1 MEDCI
6 FCKIIKGDIPCQ
18 KVYENDKVFAFL
30 DIMPVHKGH
39 TLIIPK
45 EHHETLLDMPDDT
58 LAEVTKTAK
67 KVAKAVV
74 KAAGADGFNIGQNNG
89 AAAGQAVFHFHLHVI
104 PRFNGDGLK
113 HWPHG
118 KLPEEDMKQIQEDIK
133 NSLE

>member
-6 FCKIIKGDIPCQ
+6 FCKIVKGDIPCQ
-18 KVYENDKVFAFL
+18 KIYENDKVFAFL
-30 DIMPVHKGH
+30 DIMPIHKGH
-39 TLIIPK
+39 TLVIPK

-58 LAEVTKTAK
+58 LAELAKVAK
-67 KVAKAVV
+67 KVSKAVK
-74 KAAGADGFNIGQNNG
+74 KATGADGFNIGQNNG

-113 HWPHG
+113 NWPHT
-118 KLPEEDMKQIQEDIK
+118 KVPDEDMKQIHEDIK

>member
-6 FCKIIKGDIPCQ
+6 FCKIVKGKIPCQ
-18 KVYENDKVFAFL
+18 KIYENDKVFAFL
-30 DIMPVHKGH
+30 DIMPIHKGH
-39 TLIIPK
+39 TLVIPK

-58 LAEVTKTAK
+58 LAELAKVAK
-67 KVAKAVV
+67 KVSKAVK
-74 KAAGADGFNIGQNNG
+74 KATGADGFNIGQNNG

-113 HWPHG
+113 NWPH
-118 KLPEEDMKQIQEDIK
+118 KKVPEEDMKQIHEDIK

>member
-1 MEDCI
+1 VDCI
-6 FCKIIKGDIPCQ
+6 FCKIVKGEIPCQ
-18 KVYENDKVFAFL
+18 KIYENDKVFAFL

-45 EHHETLLDMPDDT
+45 EHHETLLDMPDDI

-67 KVAKAVV
+67 KIAKAVV

-89 AAAGQAVFHFHLHVI
+89 EAAGQAVFHFHLHVI

-113 HWPHG
+113 SWPHS

-133 NSLE
+133 DSLE

>member
-1 MEDCI
+1 MDCI
-6 FCKIIKGDIPCQ
+6 FCKIVKGEIPCQ
-18 KVYENDKVFAFL
+18 KIYENDKVFAFL

-45 EHHETLLDMPDDT
+45 EHHETLLDMPDDI

-67 KVAKAVV
+67 KIAKAVV

-89 AAAGQAVFHFHLHVI
+89 EAAGQAVFHFHLHVI

-113 HWPHG
+113 SWPHS

-133 NSLE
+133 DSLE

>member
-1 MEDCI
+1 MDCI
-6 FCKIIKGDIPCQ
+6 FCKIIKGEIPCQ

-58 LAEVTKTAK
+58 LAELTKTAK

-74 KAAGADGFNIGQNNG
+74 KATGADGFNIGQNNG
-89 AAAGQAVFHFHLHVI
+89 EAAGQAVFHFHLHVI
-104 PRFNGDGLK
+104 PRFNNDGLK
-113 HWPHG
+113 SWPHT
-118 KLPEEDMKQIQEDIK
+118 KLPDEEMKQIQEDIK

>member
-6 FCKIIKGDIPCQ
+6 FCKIVKGKIPCQ
-18 KVYENDKVFAFL
+18 KIYENEKVFAFL
-30 DIMPVHKGH
+30 DIMPIHKGH
-39 TLIIPK
+39 TLVIPK

-58 LAEVTKTAK
+58 LAELAKVAK
-67 KVAKAVV
+67 KVSKAVK
-74 KAAGADGFNIGQNNG
+74 KATGADGFNIGQNNG

-113 HWPHG
+113 NWPHT
-118 KLPEEDMKQIQEDIK
+118 KVPDEDMKQIHEDIK